1 MVDIDLNR
9 LMEMCLRGDAANR
22 RIASMYST
30 LCNEGINSELISDWL
45 FGFRYI
51 YGDSTSNLSSNGKLD
66 TSSILSRYAVVESG
80 EPCLELLFLSIQTYY
95 SLLLMTV
102 TAVSLY
108 GANERDL
115 QGIFDGSFFKSKGL
129 DNYGNDEWYKW
140 PSRFPDLVKEV
151 QESIYGALKE
161 CCTASRWQSYRP
173 SEVSSYFVSIYEAIV
188 PHELRHALGEFN
200 TPYWLA
206 QKLTNEVLGISNYGI
221 KSKVLDPT
229 CGAGTFLLAAIQAKR
244 VAGIPEDDI
253 LSQICGIDI
262 NPISVLTAKTSVLF
276 AFSENVETIC
286 HIPVYCTDVIS
297 FGICEAESGYIDENK
312 VLASYMS
319 CLPDYIMAK
328 QQINKVDCVIGNPP
342 WVNWEYLSEDYRNAS
357 AHIWK
362 EYGLFDSKGRDKSFS
377 KEDISTLITY
387 VSIDAFLEKEG
398 VLGFVLRQ
406 ATFKSEKNSVHFRSF
421 RSTRGFCFCPI
432 VVDDYSS
439 FKAFPNANTCAVTLI
454 ARKGQQA
461 EYPVKYNIWNRA
473 KRGTGAS
480 LILKKEL
487 YARPVTEDPRSIW
500 IIGKPERL
508 SLYGKIL
515 GKNDYHARTGVFTG
529 GANAVYWLNIIQ
541 SDEESVTIRNQTERA
556 KRSVQQVEFTIEK
569 ECVYPLLKGSGLGK
583 WTYQYDSYILCPHN
597 VITRMRP
604 LPSEVMSSLYPKT
617 LDYLTGF
624 RSALDARK
632 GFAGW
637 EKEVQKNTFY
647 AILRIGDYSFAP
659 YKVCWRYIATEFI
672 CSVVEDTL
680 DSHLGNKT
688 ILPNEKI
695 MYVGLN
701 DEMEAY
707 YLCGVLTS
715 SIVSECIKSYMN
727 PTSISAHVLGKLGIE
742 SFDKDNPLHIAIAQN
757 CKHGHKSEEKEMHT
771 KENDRLV
778 EDLIVHSGTSS
789 KGQLRLL

>member
-9 LMEMCLRGDAANR
+9 LMEMCLRGDVANHH
-22 RIASMYST
+22 ISSMYST
-30 LCNEGINSELISDWL
+30 LSKEGLDSELISGWL

-66 TSSILSRYAVVESG
+66 ASSILSRYSIDNSE

-95 SLLLMTV
+95 SLFLTTV
-102 TAVSLY
+102 TAASLY
-108 GANERDL
+108 EANEHDL
-115 QGIFDGSFFKSKGL
+115 QKVFDGSFFKGKGL
-129 DNYGNDEWYKW
+129 DNYGNHEWYKW
-140 PSRFPDLVKEV
+140 ISKFTGLAAEV
-151 QESIYGALKE
+151 QGSIYGAIQE
-161 CCTASRWQSYRP
+161 CRTADRKLPYSP
-173 SEVSSYFVSIYEAIV
+173 SEISSFLVSIYEAIV

-206 QKLTNEVLGISNYGI
+206 QKITDEVLEVSDKGIASR
-221 KSKVLDPT
+221 VLDPT

-244 VAGIPEDDI
+244 DTGIPGDDI
-253 LSQICGIDI
+253 LDQICGIDI
-262 NPISVLTAKTSVLF
+262 NPISVLTAKTSILF
-276 AFSENVETIC
+276 TFSENVELVS
-286 HIPVYCTDVIS
+286 HIPIYCTDVIS
-297 FGICEAESGYIDENK
+297 FGICEAESEYKDDNK
-312 VLASYMS
+312 LLASYMS
-319 CLPDYIMAK
+319 CLPDYFTAK
-328 QQINKVDCVIGNPP
+328 NEINKVDCVIGNPP

-377 KEDISTLITY
+377 KEDISSLITY
-387 VSIDAFLEKEG
+387 VSIDAFLENG
-398 VLGFVLRQ
+398 GILGFVLRQ

-421 RSTRGFCFCPI
+421 RSNRGFCFCPI

-439 FKAFPNANTCAVTLI
+439 FRAFPNANTCAVTLI

-461 EYPVKYNIWNRA
+461 EYPVKYNVWTRA
-473 KRGTGAS
+473 KRGVGAS
-480 LILKKEL
+480 PSLKKEL

-508 SLYGKIL
+508 GLYSKIL
-515 GKNDYHARTGVFTG
+515 GKNDYVARTGVFTG

-556 KRSVQQVEFTIEK
+556 KRSVPRVESTIEK
-569 ECVYPLLKGSGLGK
+569 GCVYPLLKGSGLGK
-583 WTYQYDSYILCPHN
+583 WAYQYDSYILCPHN
-597 VITRMRP
+597 NVTKMKP
-604 LPSEVMSSLYPKT
+604 LPYEVMSSMYPKT

-624 RSALDARK
+624 RSALDARR

-672 CSVVEDTL
+672 CSVVEDAL
-680 DSHLGNKT
+680 DPHLGNTT

-715 SIVSECIKSYMN
+715 SIISECINSYMN
-727 PTSISAHVLGKLGIE
+727 PTSISAHVLGKLSIE
-742 SFDKDNPLHIAIAQN
+742 SFDKNNPLHIAIAEN
-757 CKHGHKSEEKEMHT
+757 CKHGHKSKDKEMYAE
-771 KENDRLV
+771 ENNRLV
-778 EDLIVHSGTSS
+778 EELVMYSSASS